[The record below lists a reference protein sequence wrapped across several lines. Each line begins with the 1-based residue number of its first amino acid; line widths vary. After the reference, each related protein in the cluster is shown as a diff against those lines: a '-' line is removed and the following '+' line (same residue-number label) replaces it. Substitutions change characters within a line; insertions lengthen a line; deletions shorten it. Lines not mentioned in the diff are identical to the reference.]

1 MKARKTG
8 KRILT
13 ILIVLVL
20 ILTSVYL
27 FVLPRLKKSTTA
39 SSQTQ
44 LLQLKDIGEL
54 ATQECDVVQVEKLT
68 KDALKE
74 KYGIDLPLIGSEIIY
89 SYTVKIKAGFDFSKI
104 DYQVDEKQKS
114 VTVTL
119 PEVKILSSEVDTDSY
134 KCYSDYQSIFNMIS
148 QDDQNQALDNLKK
161 DAEQTAQNN
170 GILDNAKSNAEKYL
184 TAMIQQTLGTD
195 YKVNFS

>member
-8 KRILT
+8 KKILT
-13 ILIVLVL
+13 ILILIVL
-20 ILTSVYL
+20 ILAVVYFFL
-27 FVLPRLKKSTTA
+27 LPKFKKSTAT

-44 LLQLKDIGEL
+44 LLQFKNIGEL

-74 KYGIDLPLIGSEIIY
+74 KYGIALPFVGTEVIY
-89 SYTVKIKAGFDFSKI
+89 SYTVKIKAGFDFSQI
-104 DYQVDEKQKS
+104 DYQVDEKQKNVS
-114 VTVTL
+114 VTL
-119 PEVKILSSEVDTDSY
+119 PEAKVLSSDVDTDSY
-134 KCYSDYQSIFNMIS
+134 KCYSDYQSIFNMLS

-184 TAMIQQTLGTD
+184 TAMIQQTLGSD
-195 YKVNFS
+195 YKVDFF

>member
-1 MKARKTG
+1 MKARKKG
-8 KRILT
+8 KKILT
-13 ILIVLVL
+13 ILIVIAL
-20 ILTSVYL
+20 ILAVVWL
-27 FVLPRLKKSTTA
+27 FVLPSMRKSTKT

-44 LLQLKDIGEL
+44 LLQFKNIGEL

-74 KYGIDLPLIGSEIIY
+74 KYNIDLPFVGTEVIY

-119 PEVKILSSEVDTDSY
+119 PEAKILSSEVDTDSY
-134 KCYSDYQSIFNMIS
+134 KCYSDYQSIFNMLS
-148 QDDQNQALDNLKK
+148 QDDQNHALDNLKK
-161 DAEQTAQNN
+161 DAEQTAQDN
-170 GILDNAKSNAEKYL
+170 GLLDNAKSNAEKYL
-184 TAMIQQTLGTD
+184 TTMIQQTLGSD
-195 YKVNFS
+195 YKITFS